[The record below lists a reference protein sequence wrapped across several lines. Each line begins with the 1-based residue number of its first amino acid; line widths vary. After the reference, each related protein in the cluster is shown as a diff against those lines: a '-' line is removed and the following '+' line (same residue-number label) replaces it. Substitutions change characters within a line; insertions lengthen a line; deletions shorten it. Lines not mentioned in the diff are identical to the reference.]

1 MAQYPSF
8 CALPPCQ
15 IFHQARTGKHPAD
28 FDPTAASGSAMEEL
42 ILREISVLFL
52 LSIVVVLVCHR
63 FRLPSIV
70 GFLLT
75 GVLCGPSALGLIPNK
90 EVVDLM
96 AEVGVAFL
104 MFTIGM
110 ELSGKELVRMK
121 RPLLLGGTA
130 QVVLTMA
137 AVFGLTFWW
146 SGMRLGLVYGCM
158 VTLSS
163 TAIVLSLLQQ
173 KAQMDSPQGRTCLA
187 VLIFQDL
194 AIVPMVLMLPLLSG
208 GLDVDMHSMA
218 FAAGKGVA
226 TICGILLFGKFVLPR
241 LMFSVVR
248 SRSRE
253 LMLMTTL
260 GLCLTVALIT
270 YMIGLS
276 LALGAFLAGL
286 MLAESEYSLNTL
298 ETMLPFKEVFSSIF
312 FMSVGMLLDVQFF
325 VTHIP
330 VILAVASAIIAVKI
344 LMTMPAVLALNY
356 SLRTALLVA
365 FSLAQVGEFSFVLA
379 KSALGLGLLDD
390 SSYQV
395 FLASSIFT
403 MVLTPLLIGAAPS
416 AATLFL
422 CRWGLSKDCP
432 DSSQPSPDEADMEEA
447 NEGGIIRDGRLLKDH
462 LIIIGFG
469 IGGKIMARGA
479 KACGI
484 PYVISEMNPDT
495 VARYRDSE
503 PIRHGDA
510 SFPLVLEH
518 LGVATARALT
528 LLISDPAGGR
538 GIIANARAMNP
549 SLYIIV
555 RTRYLGNIDHY
566 RELGADEVIP
576 EEFETSLEV
585 FARVLNRYLVPRQDI
600 DRYVTA
606 IRRENYGMARRLDM
620 GGSIMQSLPDLQLTA
635 LTVEEG
641 SPLAGKTLGEAA
653 LRREHS
659 VTVAGL
665 RRNEEIDQSPNA
677 NTLMLPGDIVYLL
690 ATQEAINAAA
700 GLFLREET
708 AETKED

>member
-1 MAQYPSF
+1 
-8 CALPPCQ
+8 
-15 IFHQARTGKHPAD
+15 
-28 FDPTAASGSAMEEL
+28 MEEL
-42 ILREISVLFL
+42 ILREIAVLFL
-52 LSIVVVLVCHR
+52 LSILVVLICHR

-90 EVVDLM
+90 EAVDIM

-121 RPLLLGGTA
+121 RPLLLGGSA
-130 QVVLTMA
+130 QVLLTMA

-173 KAQMDSPQGRTCLA
+173 KGQMDSPQGRTCLA

-194 AIVPMVLMLPLLSG
+194 AIVPMVLVLPLLSG
-208 GLDVDMHSMA
+208 GLAVDIHSMGL
-218 FAAGKGVA
+218 AAGKGVL

-248 SRSRE
+248 TRSRE
-253 LMLMTTL
+253 LMLMATL
-260 GLCLTVALIT
+260 GLCLAVALIT
-270 YMIGLS
+270 YEIGLS

-298 ETMLPFKEVFSSIF
+298 ESMLPFKEVFSSIF
-312 FMSVGMLLDVQFF
+312 FMSVGMLLDVGFF
-325 VTHIP
+325 ITHVHI
-330 VILAVASAIIAVKI
+330 IAAVAAAIVAVKI
-344 LMTMPAVLALNY
+344 IASLPAVLLLNY
-356 SLRTALLVA
+356 SLRTVILVA

-379 KSALGLGLLDD
+379 KSALGLHLLSDEA
-390 SSYQV
+390 YQI
-395 FLASSIFT
+395 FLASSILT
-403 MVLTPLLIGAAPS
+403 MVLTPLLLNIAPAAAS
-416 AATLFL
+416 VIL
-422 CRWGLSKDCP
+422 CHVVRSKECVELP
-432 DSSQPSPDEADMEEA
+432 DSAGQAEET
-447 NEGGIIRDGRLLKDH
+447 EDCGDSHIIRDGRQLKDH

-469 IGGKIMARGA
+469 IGGKLMAKGA
-479 KACGI
+479 RACGI
-484 PYVISEMNPDT
+484 PYIISEMNPDT

-518 LGVATARALT
+518 LGAPTARALT
-528 LLISDPAGGR
+528 ILISDPAGGR

-549 SLYIIV
+549 SIRIIV
-555 RTRYLGNIDHY
+555 RTRYLSNLQHY
-566 RELGADEVIP
+566 RDLGADEVIP

-585 FARVLNRYLVPRQDI
+585 FARVLNHYLVPRQII
-600 DRYVTA
+600 DEHIDA
-606 IRRENYGMARRLDM
+606 IRRENYGMERRLDM

-635 LTVEEG
+635 FHVEEG
-641 SPLAGKTLGEAA
+641 APVAGKSIGEIHLRKEHGVTAAGVRHGDCIDSSPSAQTL
-653 LRREHS
+653 LQ
-659 VTVAGL
+659 AG
-665 RRNEEIDQSPNA
+665 DV
-677 NTLMLPGDIVYLL
+677 VYLL
-690 ATQEAINAAA
+690 ATQERITAAA
-700 GLFLREET
+700 WLFRTPEQEMQTERQVT
-708 AETKED
+708 A